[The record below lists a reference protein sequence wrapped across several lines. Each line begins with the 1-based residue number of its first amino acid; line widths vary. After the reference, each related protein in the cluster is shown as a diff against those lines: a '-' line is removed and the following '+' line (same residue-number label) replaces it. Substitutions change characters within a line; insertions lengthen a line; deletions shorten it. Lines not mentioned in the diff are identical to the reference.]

1 MGKKSGGGTPP
12 TQQVESRTYQ
22 SRLPEYAA
30 PFYKNL
36 VGRAQALSYEDYIP
50 YEAPRVAG
58 FSPESIGAQEGI
70 KALASRDLPGIA
82 QARNIAGMAAT
93 AGPLMTQSGYQA
105 GPIQSQYGGS
115 NIRSRF
121 QGAPVRST
129 YGGSPI
135 QSQYQAGPIRSTYAA
150 APIRSGVQGFGP
162 EAYMG
167 ASRGFDDRSAQR
179 YMNPYLSNVLDRQQ
193 RRATDR
199 FGEQRAQR
207 NQQAIQAGAFG
218 GSRQGVQDAIA
229 QRELNESLQD
239 IEAKGLS
246 TAFTQAQQQFE
257 RDRAAKFQGLTSA
270 DAGQL
275 ALAKQRTSE
284 QIATEDAKRQAA
296 SQNLQ
301 AQIAQQKAFE
311 AAGGQSLQAQIAQMK
326 GLSDADSR
334 RLQAQIAQ
342 GKFGQA
348 AGQMDLESQIARDRT
363 LQAAQQYSLQAQIAQ
378 DKAMQQQGR
387 MALDSQL
394 ANQKA
399 MEAAYG
405 RGLKGSQLLAG
416 LDKSEQ
422 ALDLQRLKALSDV
435 GGQRQALMQR
445 AYDQQYEDF
454 LAQREYPYQQLERY
468 SAILQGMPA
477 QPSFSERRFGQAANP
492 TAQLLNTGLGA
503 YGAFR
508 GMGGGG

>member
-162 EAYMG
+162 EAYMR

-193 RRATDR
+193 QRATDR

-246 TAFTQAQQQFE
+246 NAFTQAQQQFE
-257 RDRAAKFQGLTSA
+257 RDRAARFQGLTSA

-284 QIATEDAKRQAA
+284 QMATEDAKRQAA
-296 SQNLQ
+296 DQNLR
-301 AQIAQQKAFE
+301 AQIAQQNALQ
-311 AAGGQSLQAQIAQMK
+311 AAGGQSLKAQIATMQ
-326 GLSDADSR
+326 GLSDADKRS
-334 RLQAQIAQ
+334 LEAQIAT
-342 GKFGQA
+342 GRFSQA
-348 AGQMDLESQIARDRT
+348 AGSQD
-363 LQAAQQYSLQAQIAQ
+363 LQA
-378 DKAMQQQGR
+378 
-387 MALDSQL
+387 QL